1 MNEHHREYEVSASA
15 RPWPGKPLSTVFWL
29 LRKRLNSTSLWV
41 KIMGM
46 AVGVALLVGTLS
58 ALQAH
63 HYASANLHEQLREK
77 SLSIAR
83 EQAAQAEYFLL
94 VHDLFSLHELLKNTE
109 KNRPDI
115 RYMIF
120 QDQQGEILAHS
131 FESGFPADLL
141 PGAENAP
148 PRERTISMQAKGEVI
163 WESMVPIMGGS
174 MGTLRVGVSDRE
186 ASSLVGSLMR
196 SLALGTLLVIVL
208 AIAASALL
216 TRLLT
221 RPINLLLAATCSIR
235 KGNYDTAVDYPFH
248 DEVGNLIEAF
258 NVMAAQLK
266 RAEEE
271 NRNKEHLRSDFLK
284 QIIAGQEEE
293 RKRIARELH
302 DQTGQ
307 ALVSFMVML
316 KMLENARTPAE
327 LGNGLQ
333 QLKVVLSEE
342 MDKLHH
348 LAIELRPS
356 VLDDMGIAAALAHYM
371 KEFKEKHGI
380 DIELT
385 ILGFEEKRPPPHVE
399 ISIYRIIQEAL
410 INVLRHAKARRVRI
424 ILEWRSADIRGVV
437 EDDGRGFAVEKKK
450 KGRLGLYGMEERARL
465 LDGSFRIDSEPGEG
479 TLVIFSIP
487 LEQPSHQD
495 EAA

>member
-1 MNEHHREYEVSASA
+1 MSNHPRGME
-15 RPWPGKPLSTVFWL
+15 RPWSGSPAPQIIGILW
-29 LRKRLNSTSLWV
+29 KRLNSVSLWV

-46 AVGVALLVGTLS
+46 TIGVAMLVGILS
-58 ALQAH
+58 ALQAY
-63 HYASANLHEQLREK
+63 HYASANLREQLGEK

-94 VHDLFSLHELLKNTE
+94 VHDLFSLHELLKNTK

-115 RYMIF
+115 RYLIF

-131 FESGFPADLL
+131 FENGFPVDLL
-141 PGAENAP
+141 PPAGVGPVE
-148 PRERTISMQAKGEVI
+148 ERTIAMQAKGEII
-163 WESMVPIMGGS
+163 WESIVPIMGGS

-186 ASSLVGSLMR
+186 ARSLVRALMN

-208 AIAASALL
+208 AIASSALL

-221 RPINLLLAATCSIR
+221 KPINRLLTATCAIR
-235 KGNYDTAVDYPFH
+235 SGNYNTTVAHPFH
-248 DEVGNLIEAF
+248 DEIGNLIEAF

-266 RAEEE
+266 RAEEV
-271 NRNKEHLRSDFLK
+271 NREKELLRSDFLK

-316 KMLENARTPAE
+316 KMLENASTPAE

-333 QLKVVLSEE
+333 QLKIVLAEE
-342 MDKLHH
+342 MEKLHQ
-348 LAIELRPS
+348 LTIELRPS
-356 VLDDMGIAAALAHYM
+356 VLDDMGLAAALAHYI
-371 KEFKEKHGI
+371 KEFKEKHDI

-385 ILGFEEKRPPPHVE
+385 ILGFEEKRPAPHVE

-410 INVLRHAKARRVRI
+410 INVLRHAAAKKIRI
-424 ILEWRSADIRGVV
+424 ILEWRSTDIRGVV
-437 EDDGRGFAVEKKK
+437 EDDGRGFEVVKEK

-465 LDGSFRIDSEPGEG
+465 LDGSFRIHSEPDEG

-487 LEQPSHQD
+487 QQETPHRD
-495 EAA
+495 REA